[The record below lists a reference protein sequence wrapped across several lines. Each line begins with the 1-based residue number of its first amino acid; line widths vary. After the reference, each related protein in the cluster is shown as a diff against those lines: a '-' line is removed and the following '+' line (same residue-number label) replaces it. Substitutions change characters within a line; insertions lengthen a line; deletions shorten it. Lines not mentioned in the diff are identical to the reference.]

1 MVLSLKLNFVIILFL
16 LYKSFILKLLPL
28 HGVLLLRVII
38 LRIQTD
44 CCWLP

>member
-28 HGVLLLRVII
+28 QGDLLIAMITQGAALG
-38 LRIQTD
+38 
-44 CCWLP
+44 